1 MSAHR
6 MSRRL
11 TLLAVLGALVLP
23 QTAVAQTG
31 PPEVLDPELAVRTVT
46 LGLSQPTGMAFI
58 GENDIL
64 VNQKAN
70 GQVRRVINGVLQPD
84 PVLDL
89 AVNSNSERG
98 LLGMALDRR
107 FRVNG
112 WVYLYWTESSIGA
125 DTAVNGN
132 VPLLGN
138 RVDRFVWDGSK
149 LTFEQN
155 VIMLRAAQPAVPATP
170 GPAQGA
176 AGNHDGG
183 VLRVGPDDGKLYIFI
198 GDTGRRGWN
207 QNLRC
212 GPATFYNCPPATPVA
227 DDIFGGP
234 MPDDA
239 HFTGVVIRVNPDGTA
254 PRWNPFYDYGAEVGG
269 EVGENI
275 QKIYAYGFRNGYGMA
290 FDPRGHRLW
299 EAANGDDTFSELEVV
314 EAGMN
319 SGWIQLMGP
328 ASRVSQFK
336 TIETTPG
343 PTNDPFAPNG
353 YVGLQ
358 QNRWPP
364 SNLADTTAEAM
375 SRLQMYPGAH
385 YSDPELSWVY
395 EVGPAAIGFLEGKGL
410 GNEYAS
416 DLFMGGSRSFL
427 EGGHLFRFELTSNR
441 KGIDV
446 SGDSRLADLVADN
459 TGKWNIVESE
469 SLLFGRNFGIV
480 TEILTGPNGNLFL
493 LSNQAGAIYEIYR
506 P

>member
-1 MSAHR
+1 MR
-6 MSRRL
+6 GIRRRRQL
-11 TLLAVLGALVLP
+11 ALLAVVGALAVP
-23 QTAVAQTG
+23 QVAQAQ
-31 PPEVLDPELAVRTVT
+31 EVLDPELAVRTAAS
-46 LGLSQPTGMAFI
+46 GLTQPTGMAFI
-58 GENDIL
+58 GPNDIL
-64 VNQKAN
+64 VNQKSN
-70 GQVRRVINGVLQPD
+70 GQVRRVLNGVLQPD

-89 AVNSNSERG
+89 AVNFQSERG
-98 LLGMALDRR
+98 LLGMALDKR
-107 FRVNG
+107 FRVNC
-112 WVYLYWTESSIGA
+112 WVYLYWTQSSTGV
-125 DTAVNGN
+125 DTNVNAE

-138 RVDRFVWDGSK
+138 RVDRFVWNGST
-149 LTFEQN
+149 LTFDQN
-155 VIMLRAAQPAVPATP
+155 VIMLRAAQPAVPAVP
-170 GPAQGA
+170 GPAQNA

-183 VLRVGPDDGKLYIFI
+183 VIKVSPDDGKLYIFI
-198 GDTGRRGWN
+198 GDVGRRGWT

-212 GPATFYNCPPATPVA
+212 GPATFYNCPPSSPLA

-239 HFTGVVIRVNPDGTA
+239 HLTGVVLRLNPDGTA
-254 PRWNPFYDYGAEVGG
+254 PRWNPFYRHGAEVGG

-290 FDPRGHRLW
+290 FDPVGHRLW

-319 SGWIQLMGP
+319 SGWIQIMGP
-328 ASRVSQFK
+328 VSRVAQFK
-336 TIETTPG
+336 AIETTMG
-343 PTNDPFAPNG
+343 PTSDPFAPNG
-353 YVGLQ
+353 YFGLQ

-364 SNLADTTAEAM
+364 TNIADTQAEAL
-375 SRLQMYPGAH
+375 SRLQMFPGAH
-385 YSDPELSWVY
+385 YSDPELSWVF
-395 EVGPAAIGFLEGKGL
+395 EVGPAAIGFLDGKGL
-410 GNEYAS
+410 GDEFKN
-416 DLFMGGSRSFL
+416 DLFMGGSRNFL
-427 EGGHLFRFELTSNR
+427 EGGHLFRFDLTGNR

-446 SGDSRLADLVADN
+446 SDPRLNDLVADN